1 MIGPSVQQKVDPL
14 HTEMAE
20 VERLIGIQD
29 ELTIA
34 GLCKGIDTTESEDK
48 SRVLRVSP
56 EKIKALARKQA
67 SRDYG
72 RSGARDVI

>member
-34 GLCKGIDTTESEDK
+34 GLCKGVDTAKSERK
-48 SRVLRVSP
+48 VRVLRVSLAGM
-56 EKIKALARKQA
+56 KALSRKQA
-67 SRDYG
+67 G
-72 RSGARDVI
+72 RKQ

>member
-14 HTEMAE
+14 HKEMAE

-34 GLCKGIDTTESEDK
+34 GLCKGVDTTESEEK
-48 SRVLRVSP
+48 SRVLRVSL
-56 EKIKALARKQA
+56 EGMKALSRKQA
-67 SRDYG
+67 G
-72 RSGARDVI
+72 RKQ

>member
-1 MIGPSVQQKVDPL
+1 MIAPSVQQKVDPL

-34 GLCKGIDTTESEDK
+34 GLCKGVDTTESEEK
-48 SRVLRVSP
+48 SRVLRVSL
-56 EKIKALARKQA
+56 EGMKALSRKQA
-67 SRDYG
+67 G
-72 RSGARDVI
+72 RKQ

>member
-34 GLCKGIDTTESEDK
+34 GLCKGVDTTESEDK
-48 SRVLRVSP
+48 SRVLRVS
-56 EKIKALARKQA
+56 LSRKQA
-67 SRDYG
+67 G
-72 RSGARDVI
+72 RKQ

>member
-1 MIGPSVQQKVDPL
+1 MIGPSVQQKVDCP

-34 GLCKGIDTTESEDK
+34 GLCKGVDTTESEDK
-48 SRVLRVSP
+48 SRVLRVSL
-56 EKIKALARKQA
+56 EGMKALSRKQA
-67 SRDYG
+67 G
-72 RSGARDVI
+72 RKQ